1 MSPKNASAS
10 ATPMKKVSFPDAIA
24 GINLG
29 IKKAVTKRGTRNQSF
44 RSNRAAPLT
53 STAAREIFKAMSEV
67 ADDDEN
73 VFEGS
78 HVH

>member
-29 IKKAVTKRGTRNQSF
+29 IKKPVTKRGTRNQSF